1 MMNWEELSPSLGEL
15 LALQAKLEATLAC
28 LTGSDKSAALSEP
41 FTLSSVLQTMRRF
54 LLLLCLPLLAN
65 AADLSGTWHLH
76 VLRFGEMSSAT
87 RIEFNVDAANIAGT
101 WNENKI
107 TGTVSGDDVRIA
119 ALRDGKEFLQLEGRV
134 VGEEIKGT
142 GKQGDYTFDFDMKR
156 APVVSGPAKTH
167 NFVPTVFQ
175 RAFSGLI
182 PPVLHIQPGDTVKTM
197 TVDAGGRDSKG
208 VRRSMGGNPETG
220 PFFIEGAM
228 PGDTVVVKLLRL
240 KLNRDSAGSGDRIV
254 PNALQASYYRNAK
267 FDDSFDSEWKLDAA
281 TGMARLAKP
290 SERLKNFQVAM
301 RPMLGC
307 IGVAPPQ
314 KQSLRAGYLGSW
326 GGNMDYSGVREGV
339 TVYLPVYQEG
349 AILFLGDGHALEGD
363 GELNGDA
370 LETSMDVD
378 FQVDLVKGFSSNAP
392 RFENAEYIMA
402 SGIGNSLQDAL
413 QQATT
418 ELASWLERDYKL
430 NANES
435 NIVLGTSIRYDI
447 AEVVDPLMHVVAKID
462 KSVLATLK

>member
-1 MMNWEELSPSLGEL
+1 MHSVF
-15 LALQAKLEATLAC
+15 AC
-28 LTGSDKSAALSEP
+28 STGSDKSAARSEP
-41 FTLSSVLQTMRRF
+41 STLSSVLQTMLRF
-54 LLLLCLPLLAN
+54 LLLLCLPLLMN

-76 VLRFGEMSSAT
+76 VLRFGELSSAT
-87 RIEFNVDAANIAGT
+87 RIEFKVDAGNIAGT
-101 WNENKI
+101 WNENNI
-107 TGTVSGDDVRIA
+107 TGTVAGDDVRIA
-119 ALRDGKEFLQLEGRV
+119 ALRDGKEFLQLEGHV
-134 VGEEIKGT
+134 VGEDIKGT
-142 GKQGDYTFDFDMKR
+142 GKQGDDAFDFDMKR

-182 PPVLHIQPGDTVKTM
+182 PPVLHIQPGDTVKTT

-314 KQSLRAGYLGSW
+314 KQSLRAGYLGSF

-418 ELASWLERDYKL
+418 ELARWLERDYKL